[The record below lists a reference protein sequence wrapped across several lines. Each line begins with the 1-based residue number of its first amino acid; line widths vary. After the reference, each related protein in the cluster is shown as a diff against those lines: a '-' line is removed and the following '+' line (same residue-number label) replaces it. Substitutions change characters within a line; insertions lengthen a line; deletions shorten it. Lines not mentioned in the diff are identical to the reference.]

1 MDAAQQYIKYQ
12 NKKKKRAKSKKPIE
26 KSADTEYITS
36 NLSQLECEWFSRLC
50 PNFTETRHI
59 YEKKPN

>member
-1 MDAAQQYIKYQ
+1 MDASQEYIKY
-12 NKKKKRAKSKKPIE
+12 KSKMKKRAKSKPIA

-36 NLSQLECEWFSRLC
+36 NISQLECEWFSRLC

>member
-1 MDAAQQYIKYQ
+1 MDAAQQYIKHQ
-12 NKKKKRAKSKKPIE
+12 NEKKKRAKSKPIE

-59 YEKKPN
+59 YEKKSN

>member
-1 MDAAQQYIKYQ
+1 MDAAQQYIKHR
-12 NKKKKRAKSKKPIE
+12 NEKKKRAKSKPIE

-59 YEKKPN
+59 YEKKSN